1 MQTLNEFSK
10 SSQEILLDLEKT
22 QKEFWN
28 IDRNTANFLNMLIK
42 IHNSKNKTFFR
53 ETALRLKAI

>member
-42 IHNSKNKTFFR
+42 IHN
-53 ETALRLKAI
+53 